1 MRHELPVTFVVG
13 ASRSGTTMLNHILG
27 GNSRVLALNELHFLD
42 RKWSPDEGISWDRRQ
57 AIDEAARLL
66 AVARRSIW
74 QCIPTREEFSE
85 AREIIDRI
93 GPAKLRPLDV
103 YDVTLSSML
112 HESGMSMVIDQTP
125 RNVFLVA
132 DLLGDFPESHAVQIV
147 RDPRAVIHSQ
157 RNRWRQKWLGAGHTP
172 WRRAV
177 ANWVNYHPITASKLW
192 LNAYRAGQQLLQH
205 SRFTRVKY
213 EDLLMSPDDTVRKL
227 CADLGLE
234 FEASMLDIPQVG
246 SSHRRHDGPGKG
258 VVRGAADSWRGCQ
271 PHSDTWICQLMTAE
285 ARAELG
291 YESIAVG
298 TPILGVLV
306 RTLLYP
312 FHLLAML
319 LVNPRLALRV
329 RSISKRQSPERR

>member
-1 MRHELPVTFVVG
+1 
-13 ASRSGTTMLNHILG
+13 MLM
-27 GNSRVLALNELHFLD
+27 
-42 RKWSPDEGISWDRRQ
+42 
-57 AIDEAARLL
+57 ARTPFQ
-66 AVARRSIW
+66 ARRARCRSTAGRSMRSAGPEQKPICPAVPCARSIFGPW
-74 QCIPTREEFSE
+74 PPPCRATAPQGSLQVCLRSVGG
-85 AREIIDRI
+85 REI
-93 GPAKLRPLDV
+93 
-103 YDVTLSSML
+103 
-112 HESGMSMVIDQTP
+112 
-125 RNVFLVA
+125 FLVA

-213 EDLLMSPDDTVRKL
+213 EDLLMSPDETVRKL